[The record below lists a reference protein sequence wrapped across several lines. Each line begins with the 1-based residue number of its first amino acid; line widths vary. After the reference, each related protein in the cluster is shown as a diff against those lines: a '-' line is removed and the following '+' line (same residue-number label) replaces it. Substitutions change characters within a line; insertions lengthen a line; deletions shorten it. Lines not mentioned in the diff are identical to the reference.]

1 MSRYHTLYASNSA
14 TPKFT
19 TLQTGAAS
27 VNTAITA
34 RRITVV
40 TNGTSQFM
48 SFGTGTVAATTAS
61 CVVPANSMM
70 DFNVT
75 TGTHVAFIS
84 PTGLGYVTV
93 IDAD

>member
-1 MSRYHTLYASNSA
+1 MSRYHTLYASNSN

-27 VNTAITA
+27 VNTAVTA

-48 SFGTGTVAATTAS
+48 EFGTSTVTASTAS

>member
-1 MSRYHTLYASNSA
+1 MSRYHTLYASNSN

-19 TLQTGAAS
+19 TLQTGGTS
-27 VNTAITA
+27 VNTAVTA

-40 TNGTSQFM
+40 TNDTSQFM
-48 SFGTGTVAATTAS
+48 AFGTSTVTAS
-61 CVVPANSMM
+61 TSSCVIPANTMM

-75 TGTHVAFIS
+75 TGTHIAFVS
-84 PTGLGYVTV
+84 PSGTGYVTV

>member
-34 RRITVV
+34 RRITA
-40 TNGTSQFM
+40 
-48 SFGTGTVAATTAS
+48 FGTGTVAATTAS

-84 PTGLGYVTV
+84 PTGLGYVTL

>member
-1 MSRYHTLYASNSA
+1 MSRYHTLY
-14 TPKFT
+14 TGDTTKFT
-19 TLQTGAAS
+19 TLQTGVAS
-27 VNTAITA
+27 VNTTVTA

-48 SFGTGTVAATTAS
+48 AFGTSTITASTAS
-61 CVVPANSMM
+61 CVIPANTMM

-75 TGTHVAFIS
+75 TGTHIAFIS